1 MKNKWASKAWKGAV
15 LVIRSAKESNEKRSR
30 AFSYLRDKFATFFRA
45 FSVRYY
51 HLLKEEC
58 DHVDSFIDWHLFK
71 CIHKFD
77 LKRDYFYSY
86 VRQALRNAI
95 KDIFK
100 RRAARTRAGFAP
112 TYLEGLTEE
121 EIELLASKEVTEP
134 TYVEVVRDH
143 LCPRYQ
149 EVLDLRLQNVPEY
162 EIQKMLGLSYREFK
176 SIIKTIRTTTVKI
189 SEV

>member
-1 MKNKWASKAWKGAV
+1 
-15 LVIRSAKESNEKRSR
+15 
-30 AFSYLRDKFATFFRA
+30 LRGKFASFFRT

-51 HLLKEEC
+51 HLLKDEC
-58 DHVDSFIDWHLFK
+58 DHIDSFIDWHLFK

-77 LKRDYFYSY
+77 LERDYFYSY
-86 VRQALRNAI
+86 VRETLNNAI

-100 RRAARTRAGFAP
+100 KRAARTRAGFAP

-121 EIELLASKEVTEP
+121 EIELLVSKEVTDVS
-134 TYVEVVRDH
+134 TNKVEVIRDH
-143 LCPRYQ
+143 LAPLHQ

-162 EIQKMLGLSYREFK
+162 MIQEMFGLSYREFK
-176 SIIKTIRTTTVKI
+176 NIIKTIRTVSVKI